1 MESLIE
7 TFRRLGPARLAIMG
21 GVSLALLM
29 FFVLVSLRVSSPEMQ
44 LLYSELSERD
54 VTQIVSLLEENDFN
68 YRMGPDGGEV
78 LVAKD
83 QVGQARMILAQEGL
97 PNGGSMGYELFDEQ
111 SGFGQ
116 TNFVQNINQ
125 VRALEGELSR
135 TISSLEPVRSARVHL
150 VLPQRE
156 LFSRETRDPSA
167 SVFVGLRGRAQLS
180 NEQVRSIQSLV
191 ASAVP
196 ELEPAKVAL
205 IDQDG
210 NLLAEGTSDED
221 QLQSVKAEE
230 MRLRFEARMTRQIE
244 DIVGRIVGFEN
255 VRANVTADIKQD
267 RVTTQEEIFDPETQV
282 ARSTQLS
289 EESVIERAPPNDNT
303 SVENELPGVQEELL
317 VDAEPVV
324 EENRVEEITN
334 FEISRTVRNVTR
346 EGGEINRLSVA
357 VLVDGTYTTDAD
369 GNKVYVPRAQD
380 EIEKIE
386 TLVSSAVG
394 YDFERGDSLEVV
406 NLKFAEIEV
415 EPEALPD
422 TKIFGFERSDLLD
435 TAEIVTVAIMIILV
449 VLLVLQPMVSR
460 LLETESGFKGAE
472 TEDQELL
479 AAATEIGPALSAP
492 EKPRIQKSEGEQQ
505 QLPEETGEEM
515 IDMQSVEGKVKAS
528 SVKKVEDLIDTYPNE
543 AVNVIR
549 GWMSSD

>member
-29 FFVLVSLRVSSPEMQ
+29 FFVLVSLRVSTPEMR
-44 LLYSELSERD
+44 LLFGDLSTND
-54 VTQIVSLLEENDFN
+54 SSQMAAILEQGDFN
-68 YRMGPDGGEV
+68 YRVSPDGSEIKI
-78 LVAKD
+78 AED
-83 QVGQARMILAQEGL
+83 QVGRARMVLAQEGL
-97 PNGGSMGYELFDEQ
+97 PNGGSLGYELFDEQ

-167 SVFVGLRGRAQLS
+167 SVFVGLNGRANLS
-180 NEQVRSIQSLV
+180 REQILSIQSLV
-191 ASAVP
+191 SSAVP
-196 ELEPAKVAL
+196 ELKPEKVAL
-205 IDQDG
+205 IDQNG
-210 NLLAEGTSDED
+210 NLLAEGTSEED
-221 QLQSVKAEE
+221 QLQSVRAEE
-230 MRLRFEARMTRQIE
+230 MRRGFEARLTKNIE
-244 DIVGRIVGFEN
+244 DIVGRIVGYDN
-255 VRANVTADIKQD
+255 VRATVSADIKMD

-289 EESVIERAPPNDNT
+289 EESIVEREPQNDNT
-303 SVENELPGVQEELL
+303 SVENEVPAGVQGQLL
-317 VDAEPVV
+317 VDPQPVT
-324 EENRVEEITN
+324 EENRVEEVTN

-357 VLVDGTYTTDAD
+357 VLVDGQYTTDAD
-369 GNKVYVPRAQD
+369 GNEVYTPRSQ
-380 EIEKIE
+380 EELEKIE
-386 TLVSSAVG
+386 MLVSSAVG
-394 YDFERGDSLEVV
+394 YDVDRGDNLEVV
-406 NLKFAEIEV
+406 NLQFADIKV
-415 EPEALPD
+415 EPEEEPD
-422 TKIFGFERSDLLD
+422 TTIFGFERSDLLD

-460 LLETESGFKGAE
+460 LLETESGMPSADK
-472 TEDQELL
+472 EDQELL
-479 AAATEIGPALSAP
+479 AAATEMGPALAAP
-492 EKPRIQKSEGEQQ
+492 EKPQMEQAA
-505 QLPEETGEEM
+505 PEEDAAEEM